1 MMTRA
6 LASVV
11 LLAGSL
17 LSASNAQGPA
27 ATPTAPPPT
36 QATARSE
43 LRLEVARA
51 ESPVART
58 ITDLGSAGC
67 GVETLGL
74 LQNGRWL
81 LYVRGAPAAVN
92 ASFPASFPA
101 GTPYLV
107 RCGAS
112 GAAPAPTPAPVASA
126 AEPPPTWGVF
136 DTGWPPDSTTLAD
149 IAGALGREPG
159 IVSWYVHAASTDP
172 PGALGAR
179 RWEDNEARVRSV
191 LAAGQAPMIT
201 WEMWRDA
208 TPGSNPMPL
217 TAINAGNFD
226 DYFDSWAAGVKSVAP
241 GVVYLRIF
249 HEMNLTG
256 QYPWSVYKGDRYR
269 NTPAQ
274 LTEAWRH
281 IVGRFQAA
289 GVTNV
294 RWVFNPGGDL
304 TNNPLPA
311 GAYPG
316 DDVVDYIGLDVYD
329 TSPPGSLALDYPL
342 LAAIAD
348 KPWIFGEVGGT
359 PRWVTGELGPFL
371 RRRPMTIVWFNA
383 GQWEL
388 ERTRL
393 AALREALTGLP

>member
-1 MMTRA
+1 MMSRA
-6 LASVV
+6 LGMTMLV
-11 LLAGSL
+11 AGSF
-17 LSASNAQGPA
+17 LSASNAQPRTADPMAIPPA
-27 ATPTAPPPT
+27 
-36 QATARSE
+36 QAAARAE
-43 LRLEVARA
+43 LRLVVAPA
-51 ESPVART
+51 ESPVTRT
-58 ITDLGSAGC
+58 IADLGNSGC
-67 GVETLGL
+67 GVESLGL
-74 LQNGRWL
+74 LQNGRWS
-81 LYVRGAPAAVN
+81 LYVQGAPAAVN
-92 ASFPASFPA
+92 AAFPTSFAA

-107 RCGAS
+107 RCGAT
-112 GAAPAPTPAPVASA
+112 GAAPAPVATA
-126 AEPPPTWGVF
+126 HGPLQTWGVF
-136 DTGWPPDSTTLAD
+136 DTGWPPDSTTMAD
-149 IAGALGREPG
+149 NSRALGRQPG

-172 PGALGAR
+172 PGTLGAH
-179 RWEDNEARVRSV
+179 RWDDNAPRVRSV
-191 LAAGQAPMIT
+191 LAAGQIPLIT
-201 WEMWRDA
+201 WEMWQSA
-208 TPGSNPMPL
+208 TPGANPMPL
-217 TAINAGNFD
+217 TAITSGKFD

-241 GVVYLRIF
+241 GVVQLRIF

-256 QYPWSVYKGDRYR
+256 QYPWSVYPGDRFH

-274 LTEAWRH
+274 LSEAWRH

-294 RWVFNPGGDL
+294 RWVFNSGGDL

-316 DDVVDYIGLDVYD
+316 DAYVDYIGLDVYD

-342 LAAIAD
+342 LEAIAD

-359 PRWVTGELGPFL
+359 PRWVTEELGPFL

-393 AALREALTGLP
+393 AALREALAGLP

>member
-1 MMTRA
+1 MITRA
-6 LASVV
+6 MATAMLLVGSV
-11 LLAGSL
+11 LP
-17 LSASNAQGPA
+17 ASNGPQPAEPTSSPPAQA
-27 ATPTAPPPT
+27 A
-36 QATARSE
+36 ARSD
-43 LRLEVARA
+43 LRLEVARTD
-51 ESPVART
+51 SPVPRT
-58 ITDLGSAGC
+58 ITDLGSGGC
-67 GVETLGL
+67 SVETLGL
-74 LQNGRWL
+74 LQEGRWL
-81 LYVRGAPAAVN
+81 LYVQGAPAAVN
-92 ASFPASFPA
+92 AAFPSTFVA

-107 RCGAS
+107 RCRATTA
-112 GAAPAPTPAPVASA
+112 GAAAPPPVAAAPTSL
-126 AEPPPTWGVF
+126 PTWGVF
-136 DTGWPPDSTTLAD
+136 DTGWPPDSTVMAD
-149 IAGALGREPG
+149 TTRALGRPPG

-179 RWEDNEARVRSV
+179 RWDDNADRVRSV

-217 TAINAGNFD
+217 ASIAAGTYD
-226 DYFDSWAAGVKSVAP
+226 DYFDSWAAGVRSVAP

-256 QYPWSVYKGDRYR
+256 QYPWSVYKGDRFH

-274 LTEAWRH
+274 LTAAWRH
-281 IVGRFQAA
+281 IVDRFRAA

-304 TNNPLPA
+304 SNNPLPA

-316 DDVVDYIGLDVYD
+316 DDYVDYIGLDVYD

-342 LAAIAD
+342 LSAIAD

-359 PRWVTGELGPFL
+359 PRWVTGELGPFM

-393 AALREALTGLP
+393 AALQEALAGLP